1 MLALVS
7 RSDASKRRVAQLSQL
22 CERTHVMASPILDVR
37 GFVKRY
43 GTKVAAHGYSLAV
56 EPGSILGL
64 VGPNGA
70 GKTTLIKAMVGVQD
84 FDEGSIAI
92 CGHDV
97 VKDPIAAKT
106 HLAYVPDTPWVY
118 GFMTGMAYLE
128 FVCDIFGV
136 DSARRRSV
144 IQELAERLEMV
155 DALADRAD
163 SYSHGML
170 QKLVVMGALVH
181 DPDFLVLDE
190 PFVGLD
196 PVATRTLRT
205 VLQERAA
212 QGKAVL
218 FSSHVLEVVERLCDS
233 VAIIQAGQLRAF
245 GPIDQVL
252 GDESL
257 EDVFMDVVE
266 THEATAAP
274 AAPVRPSD
282 APQTPFS

>member
-1 MLALVS
+1 MPA
-7 RSDASKRRVAQLSQL
+7 
-22 CERTHVMASPILDVR
+22 
-37 GFVKRY
+37 G
-43 GTKVAAHGYSLAV
+43 
-56 EPGSILGL
+56 LGL
-64 VGPNGA
+64 
-70 GKTTLIKAMVGVQD
+70 D
-84 FDEGSIAI
+84 FGGGGGNLAQI
-92 CGHDV
+92 
-97 VKDPIAAKT
+97 IAAVRPPEADDPALPVVQINLT
-106 HLAYVPDTPWVY
+106 GEGGRQAWVY

-252 GDESL
+252 GNESL